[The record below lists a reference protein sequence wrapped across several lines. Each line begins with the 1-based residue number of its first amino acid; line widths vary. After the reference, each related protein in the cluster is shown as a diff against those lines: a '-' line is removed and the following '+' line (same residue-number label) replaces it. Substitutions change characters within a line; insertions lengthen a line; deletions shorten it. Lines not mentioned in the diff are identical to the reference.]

1 MACVLTGD
9 RLAECEAERNGW
21 PVDSSQQAP
30 GANWRCTP
38 ASPLQ
43 PASVHIVCHGTALTG
58 AGRAC
63 GSCMVSPPVLQA
75 QRLCQNCCPDIVL
88 TSCSWSMKQTRCRH
102 PSRVHVHVTPRCGT
116 PRASPAA
123 ATGGELAAAPMTLPT
138 EKGYPGRRCRCL
150 RPWKMHYPP
159 LITHGMDG
167 GRRVDSPGCEQRCN
181 GSGCQISTTAGRNL
195 LPKEGQLHPAVHLRP
210 FPTSWGCSPG
220 SGAARHGMGTGVGVA
235 TGGAAPLHRGRLSPK
250 ANARASTWGAAFEC
264 SGELIQRRTWACP
277 TGVPEKKPLAG
288 T

>member
-9 RLAECEAERNGW
+9 RLAECEAERSGW

-30 GANWRCTP
+30 GANWRCAP

-75 QRLCQNCCPDIVL
+75 QRPCQNCCPDIVL

-123 ATGGELAAAPMTLPT
+123 ATGRGAGGCSHDPPNGKRIPGAAMQVPASMENALPTINYTWNGWWQACGQSRLRTALQWIRLSDFNHGGSKPASEGRSAAPGSSPPPVPYVMGMQPRVW
-138 EKGYPGRRCRCL
+138 GGQAWDGHGCRGR
-150 RPWKMHYPP
+150 
-159 LITHGMDG
+159 DG
-167 GRRVDSPGCEQRCN
+167 GCCAPAPRPAESQGQRTCLHV
-181 GSGCQISTTAGRNL
+181 GSCI
-195 LPKEGQLHPAVHLRP
+195 
-210 FPTSWGCSPG
+210 
-220 SGAARHGMGTGVGVA
+220 
-235 TGGAAPLHRGRLSPK
+235 
-250 ANARASTWGAAFEC
+250 
-264 SGELIQRRTWACP
+264 
-277 TGVPEKKPLAG
+277 
-288 T
+288 